1 MIETRLLEYFLIV
14 AQEENITKASQLLH
28 ISQPTLS
35 RQMKQLETEVN
46 QKLFIRSN
54 HSIKLTEEGYLIRKR
69 AREII
74 ELIDKTTKEVNAV
87 KNIKKSNINIGAAE
101 TVALKYLLQA
111 LNNIKFKYGNIH
123 INMYSGNKEM
133 ILEKLEKGLIDIAVI
148 GDEIDTKKY
157 HDFVIPHYD
166 QWIVLMTRDHP
177 LASKNRITKEDLLK
191 YPLICSR
198 EGMEKKLFNYFKE
211 NYEKLNIVGT
221 YDLLYNATLMVK
233 EKIGIA
239 LAYDNIINTIGDTTI
254 CKKNLSIPLT
264 SINHIVVK
272 KSDIITPL
280 MERILEEIDLT
291 LSSIEYKH

>member
-54 HSIKLTEEGYLIRKR
+54 HSIKLTEEGYLLRKR

-157 HDFVIPHYD
+157 HDFVISHYD

>member
-1 MIETRLLEYFLIV
+1 
-14 AQEENITKASQLLH
+14 
-28 ISQPTLS
+28 
-35 RQMKQLETEVN
+35 
-46 QKLFIRSN
+46 
-54 HSIKLTEEGYLIRKR
+54 
-69 AREII
+69 
-74 ELIDKTTKEVNAV
+74 
-87 KNIKKSNINIGAAE
+87 
-101 TVALKYLLQA
+101 
-111 LNNIKFKYGNIH
+111 
-123 INMYSGNKEM
+123 MYSGNKEM